1 MSGERAWIIL
11 GPDCYDSPGL
21 SGIDDTL
28 RMFFLGGV
36 CILLLKDVRYAQIS
50 CQSCLSEPVLGEER
64 LTWFGLVKG

>member
-28 RMFFLGGV
+28 RMFFFWGGGF
-36 CILLLKDVRYAQIS
+36 ILLLKDVQ
-50 CQSCLSEPVLGEER
+50 
-64 LTWFGLVKG
+64 